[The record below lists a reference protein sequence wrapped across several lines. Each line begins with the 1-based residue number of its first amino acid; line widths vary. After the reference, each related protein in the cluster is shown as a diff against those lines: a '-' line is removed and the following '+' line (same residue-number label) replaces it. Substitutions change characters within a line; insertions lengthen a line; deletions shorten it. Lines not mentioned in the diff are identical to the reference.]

1 LNKPINL
8 SIQNHYLL
16 FLKIFFIK
24 LHWELFFLLN
34 YTNDLENV
42 DAVAA
47 PINDYLWVLALAGL
61 FFIFLKLQ
69 VAQNKEMDQHKKFD
83 SLKMWKMKAHKKE
96 ESIVLEILRH
106 TLHNFNS
113 NLIKN

>member
-1 LNKPINL
+1 
-8 SIQNHYLL
+8 
-16 FLKIFFIK
+16 
-24 LHWELFFLLN
+24 
-34 YTNDLENV
+34 LENV

-83 SLKMWKMKAHKKE
+83 SLKM
-96 ESIVLEILRH
+96 
-106 TLHNFNS
+106 
-113 NLIKN
+113 